1 MMEFYMM
8 HVAVT
13 ANSAPIRLPQR
24 IYNDFRTRKHGYTS
38 ARKLESPQVGAWIGL
53 AENNYG
59 TFPDFRLGNP
69 YLAAMK
75 SVYVRVTQGC
85 GAVRLRN
92 VDHG

>member
-53 AENNYG
+53 AENNNG
-59 TFPDFRLGNP
+59 SFPDFRLGNP

-75 SVYVRVTQGC
+75 SVYVHFAQGC
-85 GAVRLRN
+85 SAVRLRN